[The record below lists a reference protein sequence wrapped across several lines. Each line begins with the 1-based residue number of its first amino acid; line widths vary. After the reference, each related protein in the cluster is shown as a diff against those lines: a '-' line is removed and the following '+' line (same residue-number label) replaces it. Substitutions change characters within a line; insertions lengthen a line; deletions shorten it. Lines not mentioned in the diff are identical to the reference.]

1 MLQCCRVI
9 QIIIRACLFQFRQA
23 GRYFVKAAAAAK
35 DAKDD
40 SVIKASDSYRR
51 CGDFRNATDVLY
63 KNKQYLECIKVIKE
77 YEMEKQVPTL
87 RLQPPRST
95 LRIENIVKEA
105 ADACVKRKDMSLLK
119 EYMSELT
126 IDNQLEYLS
135 RKPGCEEIAL
145 EILIDNGRA
154 EEAAEIHMRK
164 GRYLKAASCTMK
176 KVTKGICYL
185 EQARLIYSKGSN
197 DIESSL
203 QQVIDSALQYLNMAV
218 PCLPDDAENLA
229 DCYFMI
235 GVLTDKL
242 QFIKYAAELF
252 GKSGNHVGLLL
263 CNKKLWSKG
272 EITSNIVVESLN
284 KMLLLVGRR
293 STKRMKMLQNY
304 FGIEKVPIND
314 AELYFRINR
323 PKLQLHLDWLVCS
336 KGHIEVLLKH
346 FDGNEEGEGNARI
359 FSANFNIANLVVQT
373 LMTLY
378 DKELQTSEICF
389 QHLQG
394 IPHEECGLEHKC
406 PNLKTIQN
414 RCTAYC
420 AILQMH
426 GLLRERMTEILK
438 TSKLKEHANRFEYLT
453 CYTDDKMIETCH
465 SFYQDLMCFTQ
476 FLSRTQCTGMHLVR
490 SLPEVS
496 FVKDQIHWCIKS
508 IWQKAGDKGRFSDMN
523 VFLEVFT
530 LSSYA
535 GTRFVQY
542 AVDSIHKEIETRY
555 GSEKRLTRNEIA
567 LFNTREE
574 RYETFHTMFMDSKLW
589 MHDDGAL
596 IECLHVLL
604 RRGLTLVVRRD
615 VPPPSLTNSVTL
627 LEFSL
632 SLCLISLSRTNRK
645 FVIYLPEFYTEA
657 VQFWSGC
664 YTSCFNAK
672 YSAFDNIDYVTKG
685 NKVIKS
691 LVIVILDLLSGKKS
705 DRFDLIDLAFGD
717 TDLLVRDL
725 RHRADAERFLV
736 LVLVILGNHR
746 IFSDD
751 SASVRPIVLKLI
763 EHARKDRK
771 VPGFIPG
778 ALDSAS
784 RFQSRDDAI
793 TALKKILQQS
803 GRAVSAWTWKTIR
816 SYYLQREANEEKPR
830 TVQRPTREEK
840 GPVINDKQPT
850 VILRPDDSNLV
861 QKKNEDKG
869 DGLSLK
875 QNTSAYTKAEDEND
889 SYTKAEDEKGQV
901 INDKQ
906 PTVILRPDD
915 SNLVQKKNED
925 KGDGLSLKQN
935 TSAYTKAEDENDS
948 YTKAEDEKGQ
958 VINDKQPTVIL
969 RPDDSNLVQK
979 KNEDKGD
986 GLSLKQST
994 SAYTKAEDENDSLQ
1008 DVKG

>member
-23 GRYFVKAAAAAK
+23 GRYFVKAATAAK

-164 GRYLKAASCTMK
+164 GRYLKAASCTMN

-235 GVLTDKL
+235 GVLTDKS

-252 GKSGNHVGLLL
+252 GKSGNYVGLLL

-323 PKLQLHLDWLVCS
+323 PKLQLHVDWLACS
-336 KGHIEVLLKH
+336 KYH
-346 FDGNEEGEGNARI
+346 FEALQRHFESRDEDEGNLYVI
-359 FSANFNIANLVVQT
+359 SSTFQIANEIVQK
-373 LMTLY
+373 LMDY
-378 DKELQTSEICF
+378 YEKELENNAICF
-389 QHLQG
+389 QYLQG

-406 PNLKTIQN
+406 PSLKTIQN

-490 SLPEVS
+490 SLPEMS

-523 VFLEVFT
+523 LFLEVFT

-542 AVDSIHKEIETRY
+542 AVDSIQKEVETRY
-555 GSEKRLTRNEIA
+555 GSEKRLPRNEIA
-567 LFNTREE
+567 LFNTKEE

-589 MHDDGAL
+589 MHSEGAL

-645 FVIYLPEFYTEA
+645 FEIYLPEFYTEA

-664 YTSCFNAK
+664 YESCFNDAN
-672 YSAFDNIDYVTKG
+672 YSAFDNIYYVTFPKG
-685 NKVIKS
+685 NTMVKS
-691 LVIVILDLLSGKKS
+691 LVNVILDHLLGKKS
-705 DRFDLIDLAFGD
+705 ENFDLFDLAFGD
-717 TDLLVRDL
+717 ADLLARDH
-725 RHRADAERFLV
+725 RHRADAERFLI
-736 LVLVILGNHR
+736 LVLVVLGNHQLY
-746 IFSDD
+746 
-751 SASVRPIVLKLI
+751 SADPASNKPIISQLI
-763 EHARKDRK
+763 KYARKDRK
-771 VPGFIPG
+771 APGFILG

-784 RFQSRDDAI
+784 RIQSPDDAI
-793 TALKKILQQS
+793 TVLKRILLQS
-803 GRAVSAWTWKTIR
+803 GRAVSAWSWKTIQ
-816 SYYLQREANEEKPR
+816 SYYLQGTANEEKPR
-830 TVQRPTREEK
+830 TVQRTTKEDK
-840 GPVINDKQPT
+840 SPVINDKQPT

-861 QKKNEDKG
+861 RKKNEDE
-869 DGLSLK
+869 DDRLQLK
-875 QNTSAYTKAEDEND
+875 QSANAYTKAED
-889 SYTKAEDEKGQV
+889 K
-901 INDKQ
+901 
-906 PTVILRPDD
+906 
-915 SNLVQKKNED
+915 
-925 KGDGLSLKQN
+925 
-935 TSAYTKAEDENDS
+935 
-948 YTKAEDEKGQ
+948 
-958 VINDKQPTVIL
+958 
-969 RPDDSNLVQK
+969 
-979 KNEDKGD
+979 
-986 GLSLKQST
+986 
-994 SAYTKAEDENDSLQ
+994 NDSLQ

>member
-1 MLQCCRVI
+1 MLY
-9 QIIIRACLFQFRQA
+9 
-23 GRYFVKAAAAAK
+23 RYEK
-35 DAKDD
+35 
-40 SVIKASDSYRR
+40 Y
-51 CGDFRNATDVLY
+51 
-63 KNKQYLECIKVIKE
+63 QECIKAMKE
-77 YEMEKQVPTL
+77 FEAEKRSPMRR

-185 EQARLIYSKGSN
+185 EQARLIYSKGPSE
-197 DIESSL
+197 IKSSL
-203 QQVIDSALQYLNMAV
+203 QQVIDSALQYLNMAI

-242 QFIKYAAELF
+242 QLIKYAAELF
-252 GKSGNHVGLLL
+252 GKSGNYVGLLL
-263 CNKKLWSKG
+263 SNKRLWSKG
-272 EITSNIVVESLN
+272 ELTSNIVVESLA
-284 KMLLLVGRR
+284 KMLRLVGRG
-293 STKRMKMLQNY
+293 STERMKMLQNY

-323 PKLQLHLDWLVCS
+323 PKLQIHLDWLACS
-336 KGHIEVLLKH
+336 KYH
-346 FDGNEEGEGNARI
+346 FEALQRHFESRDEDEGNLYVI
-359 FSANFNIANLVVQT
+359 SSTFQIANEIVQK
-373 LMTLY
+373 LMDY
-378 DKELQTSEICF
+378 YEKELENNAICF
-389 QHLQG
+389 QYLQG
-394 IPHEECGLEHKC
+394 IPHEECGLEHKY
-406 PNLKTIQN
+406 PNLKTIQS

-476 FLSRTQCTGMHLVR
+476 FLSRAQCTGMHLVR
-490 SLPEVS
+490 SLPEMS

-523 VFLEVFT
+523 LFLEVFT

-542 AVDSIHKEIETRY
+542 EVDKILEEIKTRY
-555 GSEKRLTRNEIA
+555 KSTNYPPKNEIA
-567 LFNTREE
+567 VLNSREF

-596 IECLHVLL
+596 IESVHVLL
-604 RRGLTLVVRRD
+604 RRGLALVAKKD
-615 VPPPSLTNSVTL
+615 VPSPSLTSSVTL
-627 LEFSL
+627 LEFCL
-632 SLCLISLSRTNRK
+632 SLCLISLSRTNRN
-645 FVIYLPEFYTEA
+645 FEIYLPEFYTEA

-664 YTSCFNAK
+664 YESCFNAN
-672 YSAFDNIDYVTKG
+672 YSALQNIYYVTFSKG
-685 NKVIKS
+685 NTMVKS
-691 LVIVILDLLSGKKS
+691 LVIVILDLLSGKNS
-705 DRFDLIDLAFGD
+705 PRFDLFDLAFGD
-717 TDLLVRDL
+717 TDLLVKDL

-746 IFSDD
+746 IFSDVP
-751 SASVRPIVLKLI
+751 ASGRPIVLKLL
-763 EHARKDRK
+763 EHAKKDRK
-771 VPGFIPG
+771 APGFILG

-784 RFQSRDDAI
+784 RIQSPDDAI
-793 TALKKILQQS
+793 TVLKRILLQS
-803 GRAVSAWTWKTIR
+803 GRALSAWTWKTIR
-816 SYYLQREANEEKPR
+816 SHYLQGTANEEKPR

-850 VILRPDDSNLV
+850 VILRPDDSNLSV
-861 QKKNEDKG
+861 TKNDEEVDDDKVVLKHETNTDVEEVYNYFLQNSKG
-869 DGLSLK
+869 KLVFVLTNFPLSCIELG
-875 QNTSAYTKAEDEND
+875 YLL
-889 SYTKAEDEKGQV
+889 Y
-901 INDKQ
+901 I
-906 PTVILRPDD
+906 
-915 SNLVQKKNED
+915 
-925 KGDGLSLKQN
+925 
-935 TSAYTKAEDENDS
+935 
-948 YTKAEDEKGQ
+948 
-958 VINDKQPTVIL
+958 
-969 RPDDSNLVQK
+969 
-979 KNEDKGD
+979 
-986 GLSLKQST
+986 
-994 SAYTKAEDENDSLQ
+994 
-1008 DVKG
+1008 